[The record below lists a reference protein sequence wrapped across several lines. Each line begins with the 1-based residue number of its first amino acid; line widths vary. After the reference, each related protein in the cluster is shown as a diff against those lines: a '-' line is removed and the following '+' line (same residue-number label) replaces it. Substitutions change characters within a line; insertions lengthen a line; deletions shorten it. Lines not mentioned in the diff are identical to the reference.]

1 MAKTQ
6 EEILTGKLQKKHG
19 EGAAVLLSAGTWSR
33 VTDVCPSGIGA
44 LDHHVLGCGGMPYGR
59 IMEMYGIE
67 GSGKTTLMNRFIAG
81 CQREGGIANFTDA
94 ETKFDEAWAKL
105 HGVDPDK
112 LIVSQP
118 AHLEQWLEITE
129 NAILQKPASKLML
142 VALDSVAGLPPK
154 RAVEEGLGQDD
165 SVAEA
170 ARIWSRAMQ
179 LFPML
184 VSRHGVAMILLN
196 QVRLK
201 IGVMY
206 GNPETTPGGNAIKAY
221 AALRL
226 SVSHGKQ
233 TEDKQGRYVNVQ
245 AMKNQMAR
253 PFNKAQLKLQY
264 AAGFDDRWATL
275 NHAKE
280 MGCVDAKCRSYKEA
294 REALGWPEPAVPVE
308 DVVAE
313 ADPVVE
319 AVAQEAS

>member
-33 VTDVCPSGIGA
+33 VTDVCPSGIGV

-67 GSGKTTLMNRFIAG
+67 GSGKTSLMNKFIAG
-81 CQREGGIANFTDA
+81 CQREGGIANLCDA
-94 ETKFDEAWAKL
+94 ETKFDEGWSKT

-118 AHLEQWLEITE
+118 AHLEEWLEITE
-129 NAILQKPASKLML
+129 NAITQKPASRLML
-142 VALDSVAGLPPK
+142 VALDSVAALPPK
-154 RAVEEGLGQDD
+154 RAVDEGLGQDD

-179 LFPML
+179 LMPKL

-196 QVRLK
+196 QVRMK

-226 SVSHGKQ
+226 SVSPGKQ
-233 TEDKQGRYVNVQ
+233 TDDKQGRYMNVR
-245 AMKNQMAR
+245 AMKNQMHR

-264 AAGFDDRWATL
+264 ATGFDDRWSTL
-275 NHAKE
+275 NHAKD

-294 REALGWPEPAVPVE
+294 LKALGWPEPAVPVVDAVDE
-308 DVVAE
+308 PDAVVA
-313 ADPVVE
+313 
-319 AVAQEAS
+319 AVAQDD